1 MSAVPKLRFPEFDGE
16 WIYVTIQTLI
26 DENTLVGHLDGNHGE
41 LYPRSEEFAS
51 FGVPYVSANDLI
63 DGLVDLERSKRLPAD
78 RAKKFKKGIAKTGDL
93 LFAHNATVGPVALLE
108 TDFDYV
114 ILSTTVTYF
123 RFNEDR
129 YSSKFALNIFQSESF
144 VRQYSRVMSQST
156 RNQVPISQQR
166 KFFIPKPTP
175 DEQQKIASF
184 LSSVDKKIYLLRQKK
199 DALELYKKGLMQKI
213 FSQEISFKQDDGR
226 DFPNWEEVALGD
238 VIKEIGDGG
247 TPDTKNPDY
256 FGGKIPWVVIEDI
269 SEKIEKTKTTITE
282 LGLRKSSAKIWPK
295 GSLILSTGATIGR
308 VGIAQTDVT
317 TKQGI
322 CGIILNEGV
331 NYKFIFYVLTWS
343 SPWFLRMA
351 QGNTIKEVRASTVK
365 KMTFGLPSGEEQKKI
380 ASVLSAL
387 DAKIQN
393 TSSQIEQM
401 ETFKKGLLQQMF
413 V

>member
-1 MSAVPKLRFPEFDGE
+1 MSAVPKLRFPEFTVPLTKKNLGKLFSKRTNKGNE
-16 WIYVTIQTLI
+16 NLPVYSVTM
-26 DENTLVGHLDGNHGE
+26 N
-41 LYPRSEEFAS
+41 R
-51 FGVPYVSANDLI
+51 
-63 DGLVDLERSKRLPAD
+63 GLVRRDSISRD
-78 RAKKFKKGIAKTGDL
+78 VGDDAKPEQNFFVAKGDL
-93 LFAHNATVGPVALLE
+93 AYNTMRMWQGAVGLAVEDGMVSPAYVVLTPNEQTNSTLFLHWFKDARMIYRLWAYSYGLTSDRLRLYYD
-108 TDFDYV
+108 DFA
-114 ILSTTVTYF
+114 
-123 RFNEDR
+123 
-129 YSSKFALNIFQSESF
+129 K
-144 VRQYSRVMSQST
+144 
-156 RNQVPISQQR
+156 ISVWL
-166 KFFIPKPTP
+166 PSLP
-175 DEQQKIASF
+175 EQQKIASF
-184 LSSVDKKIYLLRQKK
+184 LSAVDKKIDLLRQKK
-199 DALELYKKGLMQKI
+199 EVLEIYKKGLMQKI
-213 FSQEISFKQDDGR
+213 FSQEIRFKQEDGS
-226 DFPNWEEVALGD
+226 DFPDWEEVALED

-269 SEKIEKTKTTITE
+269 SEKIVKTKTTITE

-308 VGIAQTDVT
+308 VGIAETDVT

-365 KMTFGLPSGEEQKKI
+365 KMTFGLPSGGEQQKV
-380 ASVLSAL
+380 ASFLSAI
-387 DAKIQN
+387 DTKIQN
-393 TSSQIEQM
+393 TSSQIENM